1 VYFAGE
7 YVMSNID
14 KNRLFGQIAVKSGLI
29 TEAERDETL
38 ALQAADI
45 ANGINKHIGIYF
57 FENNLLTKEQI
68 QKILEYQNKLIKSQ
82 TQSQN
87 NVPPNTVQAP
97 SKQEDINA
105 PLSTD
110 VSNKP
115 PDVNN
120 DLSIETIKIIEEELR
135 YEKIKNFFRAAEK
148 NDINAILEYLKS
160 GNDVNAKNK
169 MGFTAIMIATRAGQ
183 TAALKTLLDRGASV
197 HEKSEAGF
205 NAMNFA
211 VQYPECSSL
220 LNRYLNYK

>member
-1 VYFAGE
+1 
-7 YVMSNID
+7 MSNID

-115 PDVNN
+115 
-120 DLSIETIKIIEEELR
+120 
-135 YEKIKNFFRAAEK
+135 
-148 NDINAILEYLKS
+148 
-160 GNDVNAKNK
+160 
-169 MGFTAIMIATRAGQ
+169 
-183 TAALKTLLDRGASV
+183 
-197 HEKSEAGF
+197 
-205 NAMNFA
+205 
-211 VQYPECSSL
+211 
-220 LNRYLNYK
+220 